1 MSTSIANATPCSLY
15 LGLDVHK
22 ESITIAVLPAAA
34 AVPSQVDKLP
44 NDLKVLRRYFARLAE
59 TGSLRACYEASGAG
73 YVLERALR
81 AWGHHCDVIA
91 PSLIPQKPGH
101 QRKHDRY
108 DAKQLARLYRS
119 GELTPIRIPTEAE
132 ERVRDLVRCRTTFQR
147 ELLRARHYVL
157 KLLTRRGLRYT
168 TGKTHWTR
176 AHHTWLAGLVRQGL
190 LIDEDAVVFTEF
202 LGLLQYAQQRRDALD
217 QRIEELAIA
226 PALAR
231 SVAWLGCCRGINTP
245 AAVTLTTEVG
255 DWRRFAKPTQ
265 LMAYVGLVPREDSTG
280 SSERRGPITKAGNA
294 HCRHVLVQAAWAYR
308 HAPRV
313 GAALARRQRGQ
324 PPHVISHAW
333 KAQHRLH
340 KLYHRVAARKGPQ
353 VAVVAVARE
362 LVGFLWAIMQ
372 ECPVPQVA
380 ASPSLSSAAA

>member
-1 MSTSIANATPCSLY
+1 
-15 LGLDVHK
+15 
-22 ESITIAVLPAAA
+22 
-34 AVPSQVDKLP
+34 
-44 NDLKVLRRYFARLAE
+44 
-59 TGSLRACYEASGAG
+59 
-73 YVLERALR
+73 
-81 AWGHHCDVIA
+81 
-91 PSLIPQKPGH
+91 
-101 QRKHDRY
+101 
-108 DAKQLARLYRS
+108 
-119 GELTPIRIPTEAE
+119 
-132 ERVRDLVRCRTTFQR
+132 
-147 ELLRARHYVL
+147 
-157 KLLTRRGLRYT
+157 LLTRRGLRYT
-168 TGKTHWTR
+168 AGKTHWTR

-217 QRIEELAIA
+217 QRIEELALA
-226 PALAR
+226 PALATP
-231 SVAWLGCCRGINTP
+231 VAWLGCCRGINTP

-324 PPHVISHAW
+324 PPQVISHAW

-340 KLYHRVAARKGPQ
+340 KLYHRIAARKGPQ

-372 ECPVPQVA
+372 ECP
-380 ASPSLSSAAA
+380 ASHARALLSPSSAAA